1 VAELTKKAAACF
13 PTVSLQTRSEGGLE
27 EVVGLV
33 NKPVA
38 EALGGLPA
46 QNRHC
51 SNLCT
56 DAVRAAI
63 EDHWSKQKGT
73 KNDEEQSG
81 D

>member
-1 VAELTKKAAACF
+1 
-13 PTVSLQTRSEGGLE
+13 
-27 EVVGLV
+27 V